1 MRHHK
6 YRTSAHS
13 IACPCSSNNVKP
25 PNCSH
30 TPSSSL
36 FPGIYLE
43 CNQISKYKTNEPL
56 NSILN
61 TITTSGLNLDS
72 QSGIMCSCER
82 GYILVTHNVPH
93 EKVPLQYHNTPAST
107 LLLISPDSIC
117 WLKKW
122 LEVEEPSPP
131 RAFPKDEKLSLEE
144 FIFTSQM
151 QILKRLLPLSPHR
164 GQAVVNE
171 KVATSQ
177 NK

>member
-1 MRHHK
+1 MSCIAEVLVWSWMITQQRQTGHSPRSFHQSSLEQPMRHHK

-61 TITTSGLNLDS
+61 TITTSGLNMDS

-93 EKVPLQYHNTPAST
+93 EKVSLQYHNTPAST

-117 WLKKW
+117 
-122 LEVEEPSPP
+122 
-131 RAFPKDEKLSLEE
+131 
-144 FIFTSQM
+144 
-151 QILKRLLPLSPHR
+151 
-164 GQAVVNE
+164 
-171 KVATSQ
+171 
-177 NK
+177 